1 MADAQGSPF
10 PALAGQKYASLA
22 SFRKNG
28 VPVLTPVWF
37 AEQDGKLYVM
47 TRSDSGKM
55 KRIRNNPRV
64 RLAPCTMQGRVTGS
78 WAEAVVRVLPAD
90 DATGRRLLERKYLL
104 MRIPWL
110 WSRKNIFLELVAV

>member
-1 MADAQGSPF
+1 MADTADNPF
-10 PALAGQKYASLA
+10 TALKDQKYLSLA

-28 VPVLTPVWF
+28 AAVLTPLWF
-37 AEQDGKLYVM
+37 AEQEGRLYVM

-64 RLAPCTMQGRVTGS
+64 RVAPCTMRGRVTGP
-78 WAEAVVRVLPAD
+78 WAEARARLLPPEEPR
-90 DATGRRLLERKYLL
+90 GRRLLEEKYLL

-110 WSRKNIFLELVAV
+110 WSRKNVFLELAPE